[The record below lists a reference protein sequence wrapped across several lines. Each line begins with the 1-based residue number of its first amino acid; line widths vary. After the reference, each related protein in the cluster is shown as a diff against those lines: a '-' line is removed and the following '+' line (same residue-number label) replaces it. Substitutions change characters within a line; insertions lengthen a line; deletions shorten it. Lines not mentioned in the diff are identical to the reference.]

1 MKVKIWGLAPLL
13 KTYCACLL
21 WVATPLSCLA
31 QTYEI
36 VLPLAGPAL
45 HFTEQAEAAVAQGE
59 FAQARVFAAE
69 ALRLRPDATRV
80 KALPL
85 LLHQATHSK
94 VNAPPPQAS
103 PVRANPAPLP
113 TAARP
118 AVTNDDEA
126 FSRAQQVYEMIQQGN
141 AKDAVVLANQALID
155 YPASRKV
162 AIARINALFSN
173 SEMAQAHEAA
183 QAAINRWQLDDELL
197 VLSETIRRQLAETAS
212 FQTDQALESQDYTAA
227 TQAVQVAIRHAPD
240 IMDNRLLLIQTHLL
254 ADQLALAEVAANAAL
269 EMDEEDPLPWIF
281 RGYTRQAQGQ
291 RADAVADFNHVLN
304 QLEFDRQHNETFR
317 LVMADAALAQADP
330 LAAQA
335 VLQPLLQDPVLSSDP
350 KLKWRLRAAQLQEI
364 QRQAGQPTEPFPL
377 RPLDFS
383 CRAGPYGRACS
394 LLPPALF
401 PDPAYTMASL
411 AYDDLKRK
419 DFAAAA
425 RHARWAQMLDTEN
438 GDYPLLLAQ
447 TLEAQDDLAGAE
459 QVLTEFL
466 IRAPTP
472 AKVLAQRGALRERQ
486 DQESL
491 AREDYARALALGSLT
506 LQERLPL
513 MVKLQQRAQAKQL
526 LQDAVQGNDSPVS
539 TPLELAYLALSVGDD
554 ALAMGAFGRSDA
566 ATPLTSAQLQDAANS
581 AIREKQDAQAITWL
595 KRAVDRFP
603 ADTALALRDSPELT
617 SLSQVRRQ
625 ISELSRHWGGN
636 MTASFRGAQ
645 PGVAGAGAASGANE
659 SLQIGT
665 ELYWRPHGYQNGG
678 WMEWFARTYHT
689 PYNSAGG
696 LTGSD
701 SLQGSAGLRWKPWED
716 ANFIFVL
723 SHQFPLGSRMPRD
736 WLAQVAY
743 SAGEGGEWRPVTPS
757 WPTWQVYAEAGHYLL
772 HPQTYAAGYWRWGR
786 SYRADALGPN
796 VVAFPHLVIAADLN
810 DQYDD
815 PTAAGIGLG
824 VNFRTWLRED
834 RYHAPRSF
842 VDVTLQQRVRLMGD
856 TKRAQG
862 TFLTVQVAY

>member
-1 MKVKIWGLAPLL
+1 MKVKILGPTPLL
-13 KTYCACLL
+13 RTCCACLL
-21 WVATPLSCLA
+21 WVLNSFSCLA
-31 QTYEI
+31 QTYE
-36 VLPLAGPAL
+36 VALPLAGPAL
-45 HFTEQAEAAVAQGE
+45 HFAEQAEAAVAQGD
-59 FAQARVFAAE
+59 FDQAQIFAAE

-80 KALPL
+80 KALRSL
-85 LLHQATHSK
+85 LRQAKRTPA
-94 VNAPPPQAS
+94 NDPPPQAL
-103 PVRANPAPLP
+103 PVRSKSASLP
-113 TAARP
+113 TAIRP
-118 AVTNDDEA
+118 AMTDEGES
-126 FSRAQQVYEMIQQGN
+126 FSLAKQVYGLIQQGK
-141 AKDAVVLANQALID
+141 ATDAVDLANQALIT
-155 YPASRKV
+155 YPSSRKV
-162 AIARINALFSN
+162 AIARVNALFSN
-173 SEMAQAHEAA
+173 GEVQQADEAA

-212 FQTDQALESQDYTAA
+212 LQTYRALEIKDYTAA
-227 TQAVQVAIRHAPD
+227 AQAVQVAIHYAPD

-254 ADQLALAEVAANAAL
+254 ADQLVQAGVAANAAI
-269 EMDEEDPLPWIF
+269 EMDAEDPLPWVL

-291 RADAVADFNHVLN
+291 RANAVADFDHVLK
-304 QLEFDRQHNETFR
+304 QLEFGRQDDETFR
-317 LVMADAALAQADP
+317 LVMADAALAQIDP

-335 VLQPLLQDPVLSSDP
+335 VLQPLLKDPVLSNDP
-350 KLKWRLRAAQLQEI
+350 KLRWRIRAAQLQQI
-364 QRQAGQPTEPFPL
+364 QRQAGQSIELFPL

-383 CRAGPYGRACS
+383 CRAGPYGRECS

-401 PDPAYTMASL
+401 PDPAYSMASL

-419 DFAAAA
+419 DYVAAAM
-425 RHARWAQMLDTEN
+425 HARWAQTLDTEN

-447 TLEAQDDLAGAE
+447 SLEAQDDLAGAE

-466 IRAPTP
+466 TRAPTP
-472 AKVLAQRGALRERQ
+472 SKVLAQRGALRERQ
-486 DQESL
+486 GQESL

-526 LQDAVQGNDSPVS
+526 LQDAVKDNDSPVS
-539 TPLELAYLALSVGDD
+539 TPLELAYLALNVGDD
-554 ALAMGAFGRSDA
+554 TLAMGAFSRSDA
-566 ATPLTSAQLQDAANS
+566 AVPLTSTQLQDAANS
-581 AIREKQDAQAITWL
+581 AIRGKQDAQAIAWL
-595 KRAVDRFP
+595 QRAVDSFS
-603 ADTALALRDSPELT
+603 ADTTLALRDSPELT

-625 ISELSRHWGGN
+625 ISELSRNWGGN

-645 PGVAGAGAASGANE
+645 PGVAGAGIASGADE

-696 LTGSD
+696 LTGSA
-701 SLQGSAGLRWKPWED
+701 SLQGSAGVRWKPWED

-723 SHQFPLGSRMPRD
+723 SHQFPIGSRMPRD

-743 SAGEGGEWRPVTPS
+743 SDGEGGEWRPVTPS
-757 WPTWQVYAEAGHYLL
+757 WPTWQVYAEAGQYLL

-786 SYRADALGPN
+786 SFRVDSLGPN
-796 VVAFPHLVIAADLN
+796 VVAFPHLVMAADLN
-810 DQYDD
+810 NQYDD

-824 VNFRTWLRED
+824 VNFRTWFRED
-834 RYHAPRSF
+834 HYHAPRSF

-856 TKRAQG
+856 EKRAHG
-862 TFLTVQVAY
+862 TFLTVQLAY